1 MFSISANYRVSIFPK
16 LFLSFVF
23 IIASLYFLNVTMN
36 QASMGTIRTGIE
48 DSLTS
53 RVHFY
58 NSTLVTDLKRV
69 IQLKTEYLYD
79 KDLMELSFIPEQM
92 SDYQFAE
99 AVLRIRTRLSL
110 LETSSLYIEN
120 VNVHI
125 PLIDRTISSKGYVD
139 SPPAEELNALQ
150 DSNYSHPIVAWNNRL
165 LIGALSPENMIEDT
179 DLLMAIK
186 IQLSRDKIR
195 QSLKE
200 INNAGDGKA
209 VLLDNQGAWAVF
221 SENLSVEE
229 EQGLLA
235 QLRMEIGDEPQGT
248 LYRKINGDNYI
259 FIYERSAVLDATTVV
274 YFPENEILAPL
285 KTHRLWFWWFS
296 LLSIGVV
303 LAFSVWTYRL
313 IHRPIHK
320 LVRAFRKVEEGDL
333 SVALS
338 SRQGDEFRYLYTQFN
353 VMVSKLNVLVKEVYE
368 QKIRSQRAELKQ
380 LQSQVNPHFLYNSYF
395 VLYRLAK
402 IPDVDNVLRMARHLG
417 EYFRFI
423 TRSRSDEVTLEEEL
437 KHTLA
442 YIQIQMYRFDQR
454 VETYCEELPEA
465 CKSISV
471 PRLILQPI
479 VENAYEHG
487 LRETVSGGLVR
498 MAFQQLDQDLIIIFE
513 DNGSEMT
520 DEKIAELHDLLHANA
535 DDAIETT
542 GILNVHR
549 RLQLKYG
556 SSYGLSVS
564 RAQIGGLRIEMR
576 IGLEQ
581 DSESMPPG
589 QRM

>member
-1 MFSISANYRVSIFPK
+1 
-16 LFLSFVF
+16 
-23 IIASLYFLNVTMN
+23 
-36 QASMGTIRTGIE
+36 
-48 DSLTS
+48 
-53 RVHFY
+53 
-58 NSTLVTDLKRV
+58 
-69 IQLKTEYLYD
+69 
-79 KDLMELSFIPEQM
+79 
-92 SDYQFAE
+92 
-99 AVLRIRTRLSL
+99 
-110 LETSSLYIEN
+110 
-120 VNVHI
+120 
-125 PLIDRTISSKGYVD
+125 
-139 SPPAEELNALQ
+139 
-150 DSNYSHPIVAWNNRL
+150 
-165 LIGALSPENMIEDT
+165 
-179 DLLMAIK
+179 
-186 IQLSRDKIR
+186 
-195 QSLKE
+195 
-200 INNAGDGKA
+200 
-209 VLLDNQGAWAVF
+209 
-221 SENLSVEE
+221 
-229 EQGLLA
+229 
-235 QLRMEIGDEPQGT
+235 
-248 LYRKINGDNYI
+248 
-259 FIYERSAVLDATTVV
+259 
-274 YFPENEILAPL
+274 
-285 KTHRLWFWWFS
+285 
-296 LLSIGVV
+296 
-303 LAFSVWTYRL
+303 
-313 IHRPIHK
+313 
-320 LVRAFRKVEEGDL
+320 
-333 SVALS
+333 
-338 SRQGDEFRYLYTQFN
+338 
-353 VMVSKLNVLVKEVYE
+353 
-368 QKIRSQRAELKQ
+368 
-380 LQSQVNPHFLYNSYF
+380 
-395 VLYRLAK
+395 
-402 IPDVDNVLRMARHLG
+402 MARHLG

-535 DDAIETT
+535 DEAIETT

-581 DSESMPPG
+581 DSESMSPG